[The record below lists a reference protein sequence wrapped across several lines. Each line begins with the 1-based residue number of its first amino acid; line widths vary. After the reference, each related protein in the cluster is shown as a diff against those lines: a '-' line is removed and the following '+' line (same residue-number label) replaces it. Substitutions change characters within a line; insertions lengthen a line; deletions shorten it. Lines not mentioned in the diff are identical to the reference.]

1 MLPTPEQAQQRI
13 DEIQAL
19 YRRWLQLLPQLE
31 AAQQQWRQAA
41 QIMTELDKFYAAE
54 YMAYAN
60 AVADGLPVSLR
71 TEGEYSV
78 LSEDALF
85 DAFGDH
91 YRLAW
96 QWLREATAAL
106 LTRSEE
112 RRVGKECRSRWSPY
126 H

>member
-1 MLPTPEQAQQRI
+1 MQRKETPCPPPPNRCSSASTKSKP
-13 DEIQAL
+13 
-19 YRRWLQLLPQLE
+19 YT
-31 AAQQQWRQAA
+31 AAGCNSCPSLKPRSSMAAAA

-54 YMAYAN
+54 YMAYTN

-85 DAFGDH
+85 DAFDDH

-106 LTRSEE
+106 DPENRA
-112 RRVGKECRSRWSPY
+112 
-126 H
+126 

>member
-1 MLPTPEQAQQRI
+1 MQRKETPCPTPEQAQQRI

-85 DAFGDH
+85 DAFDDH

-106 LTRSEE
+106 DPENRA
-112 RRVGKECRSRWSPY
+112 
-126 H
+126 

>member
-1 MLPTPEQAQQRI
+1 MPPTPEQAQQRI

-54 YMAYAN
+54 YMAYTN

-85 DAFGDH
+85 DAFAD
-91 YRLAW
+91 YTRLAW
-96 QWLREATAAL
+96 QQLRDATAAL
-106 LTRSEE
+106 DPEN
-112 RRVGKECRSRWSPY
+112 RV
-126 H
+126 

>member
-1 MLPTPEQAQQRI
+1 MNLTLEQAQQRI

-19 YRRWLQLLPQLE
+19 YRQWLQLLPQLE
-31 AAQQQWRQAA
+31 TAQQQWQQAA
-41 QIMTELDKFYAAE
+41 QIMTKLDKFYATE
-54 YMAYAN
+54 YMEYID

-78 LSEDALF
+78 LSADALF
-85 DAFGDH
+85 DAFDDH

-106 LTRSEE
+106 DPENRA
-112 RRVGKECRSRWSPY
+112 
-126 H
+126 

>member
-1 MLPTPEQAQQRI
+1 MPPTPEQAQQRI

-54 YMAYAN
+54 YMAYTN

-78 LSEDALF
+78 LSEDALYN
-85 DAFGDH
+85 AFGEQ
-91 YRLAW
+91 YELAW
-96 QWLREATAAL
+96 QWMRLAMQSLDPANR
-106 LTRSEE
+106 
-112 RRVGKECRSRWSPY
+112 CF
-126 H
+126 

>member
-1 MLPTPEQAQQRI
+1 MPLTPEQAQKRI

-19 YRRWLQLLPQLE
+19 YRRWLQLLPELE

-54 YMAYAN
+54 YMAYTN
-60 AVADGLPVSLR
+60 AVADGLPVSLH

-85 DAFGDH
+85 DAFADYTH
-91 YRLAW
+91 LAW
-96 QWLREATAAL
+96 QQLRDATAAL
-106 LTRSEE
+106 DPEN
-112 RRVGKECRSRWSPY
+112 RV
-126 H
+126 